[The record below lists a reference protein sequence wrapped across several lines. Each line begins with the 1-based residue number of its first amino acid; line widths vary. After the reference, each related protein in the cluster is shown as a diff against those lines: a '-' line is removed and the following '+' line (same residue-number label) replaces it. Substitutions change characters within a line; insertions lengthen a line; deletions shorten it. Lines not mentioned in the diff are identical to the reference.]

1 MTKDT
6 KLRLKPL
13 LRGPIA
19 RRLFIFNVLIVFMP
33 VAGFFSLSTYEDR
46 LLADLEDSLVQQG
59 RIIAAWLQDSQDD
72 KPDQIFQADQEA
84 PNLTTDR
91 AKQTIVALRKK
102 HTARI
107 RIVDAEGN
115 LLADS
120 ATDEATGETGTA
132 SDLITSTG
140 SDGYGPA
147 DETAKSSRVAI
158 SMRKNAETT
167 FLYQALSFP
176 VRVARKYLSR
186 PTAPLESADYY
197 SGKERFDGGEI
208 ARALSGS
215 YGAITRISSGGQNSV
230 TLYSA
235 IPIMRNDRAVGAVL
249 VSQST
254 YRILASLYEF
264 RLETGKIFVLSLAVA
279 ALISLILGITISRPL
294 SKLRKESEEVI
305 SERGSLLKNHVFHL
319 TGRKDEIDL
328 LSASLTSLVES
339 LGKQIALSENFAS
352 DAAHELR
359 NSIAGIRNSAE
370 LIPGAT
376 PDETASS
383 VSLILENAAKM
394 DGIVASLRELS
405 RIEADS
411 SIARTETPEKVAKA
425 VMEAVAA
432 RHREIAFS
440 MDCGNADAL
449 VPVPVSP
456 EHLEIVVGNLLE
468 NAASFS
474 PPGGRVSLALARGK
488 TGITVTVRDQGPGI
502 PEAHLD
508 RVFDRFFSWRP
519 DGESSGDESAKAPH
533 AGIGLSIVE
542 AIMRKAGGT
551 ATCAN
556 HIEGGAVF
564 TLTFPAA
571 LY

>member
-1 MTKDT
+1 MTKDK
-6 KLRLKPL
+6 KLRLQPL

-59 RIIAAWLQDSQDD
+59 RIIAAWLQDSQDGES
-72 KPDQIFQADQEA
+72 DQTVQADQEA

-91 AKQTIVALRKK
+91 ARQTIVALRKK

-120 ATDEATGETGTA
+120 ATDEATGETGT
-132 SDLITSTG
+132 G
-140 SDGYGPA
+140 SDGYGSA
-147 DETAKSSRVAI
+147 DETSKTSRVAI

-264 RLETGKIFVLSLAVA
+264 RLETGKIFVLSLAAA

-376 PDETASS
+376 PAEASSS

-411 SIARTETPEKVAKA
+411 SIARTETPERVAQA

-440 MDCGNADAL
+440 MDCGNADAFA
-449 VPVPVSP
+449 PVPVSP

-519 DGESSGDESAKAPH
+519 DGESSADERAKAPH

-556 HIEGGAVF
+556 HSEGGAVF